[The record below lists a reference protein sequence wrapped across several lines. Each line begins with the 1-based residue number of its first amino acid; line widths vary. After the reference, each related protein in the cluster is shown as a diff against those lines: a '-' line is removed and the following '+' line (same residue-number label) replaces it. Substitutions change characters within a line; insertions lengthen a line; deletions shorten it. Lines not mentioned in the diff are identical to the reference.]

1 MVAVTVPAAV
11 ISREKVL
18 MFWTGAVPDPELEI
32 RGGEG
37 VSVSKNFLNTS
48 VWSKNKGGGAPPRPL
63 P

>member
-37 VSVSKNFLNTS
+37 VSVSKNFFEHLS
-48 VWSKNKGGGAPPRPL
+48 LV
-63 P
+63 